1 MRIRLLIL
9 LILIRFTVVMVV
21 MPMIVTVMM
30 VMPIMLVKVHVRLA
44 ATRFFAIIGMHMP
57 AAEHKILQSKKC
69 YREMGD

>member
-9 LILIRFTVVMVV
+9 LILIRFTVV

-57 AAEHKILQSKKC
+57 AAEYKILQSKKC